1 MNATA
6 KRRIPAYISEQYPG
20 RARQFKAER
29 RKALKQVWAAFRD
42 LRRGSAWFPGSYREI
57 DKIYR
62 SLRRISDDIC
72 EKNWG
77 R

>member
-1 MNATA
+1 MRATA

-20 RARQFKAER
+20 GARQFKAER
-29 RKALKQVWAAFRD
+29 RKALKQVWTAFRD
-42 LRRGSAWFPGSYREI
+42 LRRGSAWFPSGHGEI
-57 DKIYR
+57 DKIFR
-62 SLRRISDDIC
+62 SLRAIGDDIC